1 MSISQSVCIVRLC
14 HLLFALAVM
23 VPAHPK
29 AQRGKMGG
37 DDDGCYSHHC
47 QYPNGDDHNDHNDDD
62 YDDYD
67 DNDDNRD
74 DDDR

>member
-29 AQRGKMGG
+29 DERGEMSG
-37 DDDGCYSHHC
+37 DDDGCYSHHY
-47 QYPNGDDHNDHNDDD
+47 QYHNGHDHND
-62 YDDYD
+62 DDYD

-74 DDDR
+74 NDDR